1 VPEARIR
8 ELAYRR
14 WIDDPKEY
22 LGGLSPRV
30 AAARQE
36 YREELER
43 QLRNFEHHS
52 ARERTDGVPGSEVAW
67 LRAELGSTP
76 SRWPRKGDTRAGPG
90 AVH

>member
-14 WIDDPKEY
+14 WIDDPKEH

-43 QLRNFEHHS
+43 QLRMRTTASVGPS
-52 ARERTDGVPGSEVAW
+52 ATA
-67 LRAELGSTP
+67 
-76 SRWPRKGDTRAGPG
+76 
-90 AVH
+90 

>member
-14 WIDDPKEY
+14 WIDDPKEH

-43 QLRNFEHHS
+43 QLRTFEHHS

-67 LRAELGSTP
+67 LRAELGLHSEP
-76 SRWPRKGDTRAGPG
+76 LA
-90 AVH
+90 A